1 MFCRLDKPDEP
12 IFQGRGGRIYEGA
25 YVREAD
31 WIAYFMVYIMWVLY
45 KGCRINGIL
54 RYHYMS

>member
-1 MFCRLDKPDEP
+1 MFCRLDKPDEL
-12 IFQGRGGRIYEGA
+12 IFHGRGGRIYEGA
-25 YVREAD
+25 HVREAD
-31 WIAYFMVYIMWVLY
+31 WITYFMVYIMWVLY